1 MNVWCF
7 EELPDRIPKQLHR
20 FVFQQLCHSLVGT
33 CYCLFFFFFNLVIS
47 VSTITRCV
55 ARDAWRGCGDGR
67 GHASCVPSRHRGQL
81 PRNASE
87 RIWPENCHW
96 WVIWADIHLILK
108 SLLCIESL
116 AISPSKKY
124 QKPPLPSLW
133 GCQKCPSPHFFSFP
147 LQFITG
153 ILLLLYYI
161 LSIILLQVYYW
172 I

>member
-1 MNVWCF
+1 MRTQTGHLPAEWH
-7 EELPDRIPKQLHR
+7 ELRE
-20 FVFQQLCHSLVGT
+20 
-33 CYCLFFFFFNLVIS
+33 CLTY
-47 VSTITRCV
+47 STITRCV

-153 ILLLLYYI
+153 ILLLYYI
-161 LSIILLQVYYW
+161 LLLSIILLQVYYW